1 MDLVH
6 LRLPIINGLLILP
19 SKLAEFN
26 PKNLKIFY
34 NMVKSKVNR
43 SSPSGSSILG
53 LVDVVI
59 GKSALG
65 VDGRHHGVEAGSLA
79 GF

>member
-34 NMVKSKVNR
+34 NMVKSRLQAIAENRAVNT
-43 SSPSGSSILG
+43 SPSN
-53 LVDVVI
+53 
-59 GKSALG
+59 KKEPAL
-65 VDGRHHGVEAGSLA
+65 
-79 GF
+79 